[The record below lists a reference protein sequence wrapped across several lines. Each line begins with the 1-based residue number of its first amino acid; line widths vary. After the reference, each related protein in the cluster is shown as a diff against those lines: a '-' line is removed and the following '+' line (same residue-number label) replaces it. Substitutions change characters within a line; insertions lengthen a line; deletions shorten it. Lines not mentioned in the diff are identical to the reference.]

1 MATEQ
6 YKEALAKVCSA
17 HFGDLNHSEWKTI
30 VPLINSEVLQDAH
43 KAGTMYGDLLTVS
56 NFEVVERPCKSMT
69 RIVRKASIQ
78 RVDIPF
84 KVNSDLCAFQIVT
97 KDVNKIKVIMNTIEK
112 NVKQAGGMFFI
123 RNSIENSDG
132 KLNDII
138 QYAFAYVPAI
148 GYIAEIQV
156 GHPFVMYTFKR
167 DSLIR
172 DMRDANQS
180 TSNIVDLWDNNLYS
194 LVKAKILEPSQG
206 DDINIMTLWQ
216 SDKEPLPQELRD
228 ILSDIKGVHLE

>member
-30 VPLINSEVLQDAH
+30 VPLINTEVLQDAH

-56 NFEVVERPCKSMT
+56 DFEVVERPCKSMT
-69 RIVRKASIQ
+69 RIIRKASIP
-78 RVDIPF
+78 RDDIPF
-84 KVNSDLCAFQIVT
+84 KVNSDLCAFQVIT
-97 KDVNKIKVIMNTIEK
+97 RDVKKIKIIMDTIQN
-112 NVKQAGGMFFI
+112 NVQKAGGMFFI
-123 RNSIENSDG
+123 RNSIEDSHS

-138 QYAFAYVPAI
+138 QYAFAYVPTI

-156 GHPFVMYTFKR
+156 GHPFAMYTFKR
-167 DSLIR
+167 DSIIR

-180 TSNIVDLWDNNLYS
+180 TENIVDLWDNNLYS
-194 LVKAKILEPSQG
+194 VVKAKILQPTKVY
-206 DDINIMTLWQ
+206 DINIMSLWQ
-216 SDKEPLPQELRD
+216 SDKEPMPQELRD
-228 ILSDIKGVHLE
+228 ILSDIKGVYLE